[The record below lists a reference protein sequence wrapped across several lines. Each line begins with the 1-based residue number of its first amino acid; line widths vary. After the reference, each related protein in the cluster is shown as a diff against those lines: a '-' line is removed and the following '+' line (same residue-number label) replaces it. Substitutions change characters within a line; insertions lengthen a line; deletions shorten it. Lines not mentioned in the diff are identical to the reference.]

1 MAKKPTDPK
10 RSEITLKRTDIT
22 RELHHKTGLSISESS
37 DLVEQIFGHVSRALI
52 DGEDVKLAG
61 FGTFKL
67 RQKPERI
74 ARNPKTNEE
83 VVIDPRRVVTFKP
96 SNVMKERVNSALI
109 KDKKIKKRNLAPKTK
124 TITKTTTKTMSGRIK
139 PGQTLEYKTTQ
150 WIALFQLLGLLTFD
164 NDKINAKKLE
174 AFTHACFE
182 LKIINDPKT
191 PITKDSTKS
200 WLKTNR
206 KRLLAARQ
214 SKNHSR
220 ITKMLDQ
227 LSPASLKLDIICAMV
242 KISIADGHYGKFE
255 QDIIKK
261 AILHWDIP
269 VKSSHNIDYACS
281 DMILKTLK
289 SAQKQGSQVKE

>member
-1 MAKKPTDPK
+1 MAKNTVPK

-37 DLVEQIFGHVSRALI
+37 NLVEQIFRHVSRALI

-74 ARNPKTNEE
+74 GRNPKTNEE

-96 SNVMKERVNSALI
+96 STFMKERVNSALI
-109 KDKKIKKRNLAPKTK
+109 KDKKIKKRNLTPKTITK
-124 TITKTTTKTMSGRIK
+124 TITKTKSGSVK
-139 PGQTLEYKTTQ
+139 PRQTLEYKTTQ

-164 NDKINAKKLE
+164 DDKINAKKLK

-191 PITKDSTKS
+191 PITKDSSKS

-206 KRLLAARQ
+206 KRLLTARQ
-214 SKNHSR
+214 SKNHSM
-220 ITKMLDQ
+220 ITKMLNQ

-269 VKSSHNIDYACS
+269 AKFSHNIDYACS
-281 DMILKTLK
+281 DMILRTLK
-289 SAQKQGSQVKE
+289 SAQKQGSQVEE

>member
-124 TITKTTTKTMSGRIK
+124 TKTMSSRIK

-150 WIALFQLLGLLTFD
+150 WIALFQLLGLLTFV

-182 LKIINDPKT
+182 LKIINDPTT

-214 SKNHSR
+214 SKNHNM

-227 LSPASLKLDIICAMV
+227 LSLAPLKLDIIYAMV

-255 QDIIKK
+255 QAIIKK

-269 VKSSHNIDYACS
+269 VKFSHNIDYACS